1 MKRKLLAYFFTIVC
15 FMIPSFSFA
24 EPQEFPFN
32 EDVDE
37 EIIIVNNASTE
48 DAFKISI
55 RVPEGFYLNVD
66 ISSFKYLELD
76 NAGYFYLTKSD
87 LIKPNDK
94 WKSTSDY
101 ELMEHADK
109 IRIETKSGNKYSY
122 TFRNKH
128 DKLYIYVK
136 DFEEGDDW

>member
-1 MKRKLLAYFFTIVC
+1 MKRKLFSLLFTIVYL
-15 FMIPSFSFA
+15 MIPSFSFA

-66 ISSFKYLELD
+66 IVSFKYLELD
-76 NAGYFYLTKSD
+76 SAGYFYLTKSD
-87 LIKPNDK
+87 I
-94 WKSTSDY
+94 
-101 ELMEHADK
+101 
-109 IRIETKSGNKYSY
+109 
-122 TFRNKH
+122 
-128 DKLYIYVK
+128 
-136 DFEEGDDW
+136 

>member
-1 MKRKLLAYFFTIVC
+1 
-15 FMIPSFSFA
+15 MIPSFSFA

-66 ISSFKYLELD
+66 IASFK
-76 NAGYFYLTKSD
+76 
-87 LIKPNDK
+87 
-94 WKSTSDY
+94 
-101 ELMEHADK
+101 
-109 IRIETKSGNKYSY
+109 
-122 TFRNKH
+122 
-128 DKLYIYVK
+128 
-136 DFEEGDDW
+136 